1 MTTLKS
7 QNDIQ
12 MMMSL
17 SPNSKQIM
25 GKRMMEVRMLEM
37 SQEIAKKKP
46 RTVEF
51 QGMSQASALTTDNTE
66 NIDVDLTQDV
76 ENDPVIG
83 FETQNSDTNND
94 SVWLLAQQTEDDQP
108 PQLEVNLK
116 LKDSSKC

>member
-1 MTTLKS
+1 
-7 QNDIQ
+7 
-12 MMMSL
+12 MSL

-51 QGMSQASALTTDNTE
+51 QGTSQASALTTDNTE